1 MSQDSVILN
10 KSLKFA
16 ARIVK
21 LYQYLCKE
29 KRETIISKQI
39 IRSGRAVFD

>member
-1 MSQDSVILN
+1 MSQDSIILN

-21 LYQYLCKE
+21 LYQFLCKE
-29 KRETIISKQI
+29 KRPFGAQI
-39 IRSGRAVFD
+39 RDNR

>member
-1 MSQDSVILN
+1 MSQDSIILT

-21 LYQYLCKE
+21 LYQYLSKE
-29 KRETIISKQI
+29 ILSVLVNTK
-39 IRSGRAVFD
+39 

>member
-1 MSQDSVILN
+1 MSQDSIILT

-21 LYQYLCKE
+21 FYQYLSAESLSVLVNTK
-29 KRETIISKQI
+29 
-39 IRSGRAVFD
+39 